1 MAVVRWCTVR
11 AAKIT
16 AVILAAL
23 LYVQA
28 WFNVATENYAQAVVA
43 GLLMFT
49 LLIGASHLDSE

>member
-1 MAVVRWCTVR
+1 MK

-16 AVILAAL
+16 GVILATL

-28 WFNVATENYAQAVVA
+28 WFNVATENYPQAVVA

-49 LLIGASHLDSE
+49 LLIGVSHLDTD

>member
-1 MAVVRWCTVR
+1 VR